1 MKQANPLEKEKIF
14 TLLMKFSIPAIVGMV
29 VNALYNIVDR
39 MFIGRSS
46 DLASKG
52 LEAITITLP
61 ITFILMA
68 IAILFGVG
76 GSTLF
81 SIRLG
86 EKKQDEAE
94 KVLGHGVLL
103 LIISG
108 LIFMFLGQAFLLPLL
123 SVFGAK
129 EEIMPYAVEYMRIIF
144 FGAVFQILGMGLNN
158 FIRADGSPNYA
169 MVSMFLGAGIN
180 IVLDY
185 VFIFIFKMGMAGAAL
200 ATILAQLAAVIWA
213 VYYFIGS
220 KKSMVKLKFKNMK
233 LEFKIVTTIF
243 SLGIPG
249 FLLQLANSLL
259 NAVLNK
265 SLLFYG
271 GNVAGMGIVNSVQS
285 LLILPVIGIKQG
297 VMPIISFN
305 FGAKKYNRAKEA
317 VKLAILAS
325 TLVVVTGYIIIRA
338 FPEAIIGVFNKEAD
352 VLEFGSYAL
361 VTWFLCAPVI
371 GFQVIASNFF
381 QAVGR
386 PKAATF
392 LTLTRQIILL
402 IPAIIIFP
410 RFWGIKGLLHAAPFA
425 DFLSAL
431 ITGIWFYFG
440 TRSLKEK
447 IHEPADKPDGKVCRT
462 KRCYGGNKL

>member
-144 FGAVFQILGMGLNN
+144 LGL
-158 FIRADGSPNYA
+158 S
-169 MVSMFLGAGIN
+169 
-180 IVLDY
+180 
-185 VFIFIFKMGMAGAAL
+185 FKY
-200 ATILAQLAAVIWA
+200 WA
-213 VYYFIGS
+213 W
-220 KKSMVKLKFKNMK
+220 
-233 LEFKIVTTIF
+233 
-243 SLGIPG
+243 
-249 FLLQLANSLL
+249 A
-259 NAVLNK
+259 
-265 SLLFYG
+265 
-271 GNVAGMGIVNSVQS
+271 
-285 LLILPVIGIKQG
+285 
-297 VMPIISFN
+297 
-305 FGAKKYNRAKEA
+305 
-317 VKLAILAS
+317 
-325 TLVVVTGYIIIRA
+325 
-338 FPEAIIGVFNKEAD
+338 
-352 VLEFGSYAL
+352 
-361 VTWFLCAPVI
+361 
-371 GFQVIASNFF
+371 
-381 QAVGR
+381 
-386 PKAATF
+386 
-392 LTLTRQIILL
+392 
-402 IPAIIIFP
+402 
-410 RFWGIKGLLHAAPFA
+410 
-425 DFLSAL
+425 
-431 ITGIWFYFG
+431 
-440 TRSLKEK
+440 
-447 IHEPADKPDGKVCRT
+447 
-462 KRCYGGNKL
+462 

>member
-1 MKQANPLEKEKIF
+1 MKYDNPLGKEKVF

-39 MFIGRSS
+39 MFIGRSK
-46 DLASKG
+46 DLASSG
-52 LEAITITLP
+52 LEAITIVLP
-61 ITFILMA
+61 IMLILMA
-68 IAILFGVG
+68 IGILFGVG

-86 EKKQDEAE
+86 EKKEDEAE
-94 KVLGHGVLL
+94 KVLGHGVALL
-103 LIISG
+103 VIAGI
-108 LIFMFLGQAFLLPLL
+108 IFMILGQVFLVPLL
-123 SVFGAK
+123 YLFGAK

-144 FGAVFQILGMGLNN
+144 FGASFQILGMGLNN

-169 MVSMFLGAGIN
+169 MISMFLGAGIN

-200 ATILAQLAAVIWA
+200 ATILAQLVSAIWA

-220 KKSMVKLKFKNMK
+220 KKSRTKLKIKYMK
-233 LEFKIVTTIF
+233 LDFKIVTTIV

-265 SLLFYG
+265 SLLHYG

-285 LLILPVIGIKQG
+285 LLVLPVIGIKQG
-297 VMPIISFN
+297 VVPIISFN

-317 VKLAILAS
+317 VKLAISAS
-325 TLVVVTGYIIIRA
+325 TLVVVVGYIIIRV
-338 FPEAIIGVFNKEAD
+338 FPEAIIGVFNKEPD

-371 GFQVIASNFF
+371 GFQIIASNFF
-381 QAVGR
+381 QAIGKA
-386 PKAATF
+386 KAATF
-392 LTLTRQIILL
+392 LTLTRQIIFL
-402 IPAIIIFP
+402 IPAIIVFP
-410 RFWGIKGLLHAAPFA
+410 RLWGINGLLHAAPFA
-425 DFLSAL
+425 DFLSAV
-431 ITGIWFYFG
+431 ITGICFYIG
-440 TRSLKEK
+440 MKGLKEK
-447 IHEPADKPDGKVCRT
+447 PHEVTEKLDSEGCSQFYD
-462 KRCYGGNKL
+462 GNKL